1 MFDTDLQLNI
11 SQELPEIPP
20 EYQDVFRQAIVREL
34 AEADQNR
41 TDTDILAY
49 LRSRRNDFKQGS
61 FIRPDGRPGMVTLN
75 PETMYEQALPQ
86 LAQSSLGEADHT
98 AERRRTLM
106 KFLVL
111 AGVAVLLLIFALRGR
126 AQRADRDAAAA
137 TGAPVA
143 TVASSG
149 SATPTPPLPDITGVD
164 DSLQT
169 IGSLGG
175 ALTIGRPSAIE
186 IWYGRTEETIAL
198 AIDPSKPTP
207 KGEMRYNEVTM
218 LSDNPVA
225 VWLFGT
231 VLNYAIGIPDSLVR
245 NLEPGD
251 RISLSTDT
259 GASLRFVVA
268 ETGQGANYDAGRLL
282 SQNRLGLTLFA
293 LPAAAE
299 GDVAYA
305 FAHYDMASEEGQ
317 GQVVYAV
324 GDRAAFRAN
333 GELQVTVVEFGH
345 TAEGLLRIVVRGTV
359 NDLNPSQSILLS
371 LTAGNEQTAAVPLT
385 WGEDGAWQAEFA
397 LLYGAAGQALLAEFR
412 LLPDGNLAVF
422 QLGEIPDLT
431 EQLTVEIIE
440 AQWDVVQEQVV
451 ITVSV
456 HNRGHHRDHPQGADS
471 SDDDGVGAVYLG
483 PDFIQFSE
491 DEGTSEGGDA
501 YAGTGQESPRLPGQ
515 LNPRLPLLINPGET
529 VGITVSFLP
538 QSASV
543 RLQIGADLWEVA
555 GFPVP

>member
-1 MFDTDLQLNI
+1 MFDTDLQLDI
-11 SQELPEIPP
+11 KQELSEIPP
-20 EYQDVFRQAIVREL
+20 EYQDVFRQALVREM
-34 AEADQNR
+34 AETEQNR
-41 TDTDILAY
+41 TDTDILTY
-49 LRSRRNDFKQGS
+49 LRSRRDDFKQGS

-86 LAQSSLGEADHT
+86 LAQSSLGEPDNT
-98 AERRRTLM
+98 AERRRIVM
-106 KFLVL
+106 KLLVL
-111 AGVAVLLLIFALRGR
+111 AGVALLLLIFALRGR
-126 AQRADRDAAAA
+126 AQREGREAAAA
-137 TGAPVA
+137 VETPVA
-143 TVASSG
+143 AVADSG
-149 SATPTPPLPDITGVD
+149 RATPTPPLPEISGVD

-207 KGEMRYNEVTM
+207 KGELRYNEATM

-231 VLNYAIGIPDSLVR
+231 VLNYALGIPDSLVR

-259 GASLRFVVA
+259 GAALRFVVA

-299 GDVAYA
+299 GDVAFA
-305 FAHYDMASEEGQ
+305 FANYDVASEEGQ
-317 GQVVYAV
+317 GQLVYDV
-324 GDRAAFRAN
+324 GESAAFGAN
-333 GELQVTVVEFGH
+333 GELQVTEVQFGH
-345 TAEGLLRIVVRGTV
+345 TVEGLLRIVVSGTV
-359 NDLNPSQSILLS
+359 NGLNRSHAVLLS
-371 LTAGNEQTAAVPLT
+371 LTASNEQTTAVPLT
-385 WGEDGAWQAEFA
+385 WAEDGTWQAEFA
-397 LLYGAAGQALLAEFR
+397 LPNGAAEQALLAEFR
-412 LLPDGNLAVF
+412 LLPDGRLAVF

-431 EQLTVEIIE
+431 EQLEVEIAE
-440 AQWDVVQEQVV
+440 AQWDAVQEQAV
-451 ITVSV
+451 ITVSI
-456 HNRGHHRDHPQGADS
+456 HNRGHHRGQNQGPDGG
-471 SDDDGVGAVYLG
+471 DDGGAGAVYLG
-483 PDFIQFSE
+483 PDFIQITE
-491 DEGTSEGGDA
+491 YEGTIEGGDA
-501 YAGTGQESPRLPGQ
+501 YAGTAQVNPRLPGQ

-555 GFPVP
+555 GFPAP